1 MKILKNGTKTQT
13 GVYFFHLRE
22 APVKTGTTFAEYVQF
37 EQQSQVRH
45 EFVDGNLFVMAGATK
60 RHNMIAGMYYANL
73 LPVVLA
79 RDCFAYI
86 NDVIVQTPTG
96 KGYYPDVFMTCDS
109 SADSTRVA
117 LRPNIIIE
125 VLSRTTEIID
135 RIEKWDQFQKIP
147 SLEHYVLL
155 SQREPIA
162 EMYSRQGE
170 KWLYKRFAGD
180 DLVKFPSLEFEVRLS
195 NLYKKLPPLEK
206 GE

>member
-1 MKILKNGTKTQT
+1 LRTKNLKLAYDEI
-13 GVYFFHLRE
+13 VLRE
-22 APVKTGTTFAEYVQF
+22 APVKTGTTFAEYVEF
-37 EQQSQVRH
+37 EQHSQVRH
-45 EFVDGNLFVMAGATK
+45 EFVDGNLFLMAGGTK
-60 RHNMIAGMYYANL
+60 RHNMIAGVFYAQL
-73 LPVVLA
+73 LPVILA
-79 RDCFAYI
+79 RDCFVYI

-96 KGYYPDVFMTCDS
+96 KGYYPDVFVTCDS
-109 SADSTRVA
+109 SADSTCVA

-125 VLSRTTEIID
+125 VLSRTTEVID

-155 SQREPIA
+155 TQREPIA

-170 KWLYKRFAGD
+170 KWLYERFTGD

-195 NLYKKLPPLEK
+195 ELYKKLPPLEE